1 MSSYRT
7 RRPVGRIA
15 YAPMTTAQLRHYQ
28 LKEGGDRQAFLDV
41 FWNGVVPAR
50 KAYGFSVEG
59 AWSVNEADEFVWI
72 VSHRGDAEEFAA
84 AEKAY
89 YDGPERAALPVEP
102 ASFVA
107 HMELRL
113 MTPA

>member
-1 MSSYRT
+1 M
-7 RRPVGRIA
+7 P
-15 YAPMTTAQLRHYQ
+15 TAQLRHYQ

-50 KAYGFSVEG
+50 KQYGFTVEG
-59 AWSVNEADEFVWI
+59 AWSVNDAEEFVWI
-72 VSHRGDAEEFAA
+72 VSHPGSAEDFTA

-89 YDGPERAALPVEP
+89 YAGPERAALPVDP